1 MQELIKCFIP
11 KAGHCQCGTSC
22 KAIWIGLIALGISI
36 WAIMS

>member
-1 MQELIKCFIP
+1 MNEWLKSFSIS
-11 KAGHCQCGTSC
+11 GHCQCGTSC